1 MCCRLNTCQLYNL
14 QVGQEVLWC
23 AILWTGTAYNRFW
36 NSLLCLRDWMNS
48 VKHKVISELPR
59 NLSRARA
66 KVSCRAGDLKWQRPL
81 DEKDA
86 QSCQWGR
93 KKKSFHGAGQRT
105 GSLGEKWDNWIL
117 GGNST
122 FVNIQLH
129 VYSHPHFSCHPSVS
143 EWCLKLGSITSPWE
157 TLLLKLSSR
166 VCLLLVLVSLE
177 PLESPPAWM
186 EQE

>member
-1 MCCRLNTCQLYNL
+1 MSLLWGKVLVVPCSCTCWRLNTFQLYNL
-14 QVGQEVLWC
+14 QVGQEVFCC
-23 AILWTGTAYNRFW
+23 AILWTGTVYNGFW
-36 NSLLCLRDWMNS
+36 NFLLCLKAWMNS

-105 GSLGEKWDNWIL
+105 GSLGEEWDHWMPWCKSHFCSDADTCLYSSSVTIL
-117 GGNST
+117 
-122 FVNIQLH
+122 Q
-129 VYSHPHFSCHPSVS
+129 
-143 EWCLKLGSITSPWE
+143 
-157 TLLLKLSSR
+157 
-166 VCLLLVLVSLE
+166 
-177 PLESPPAWM
+177 
-186 EQE
+186 